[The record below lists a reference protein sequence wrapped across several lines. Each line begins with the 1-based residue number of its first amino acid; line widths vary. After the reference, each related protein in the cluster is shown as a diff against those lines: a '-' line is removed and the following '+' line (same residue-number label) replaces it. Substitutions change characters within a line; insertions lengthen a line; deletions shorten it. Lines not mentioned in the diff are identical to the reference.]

1 MVDCNNQYGII
12 KKFIN
17 KIIQLSNKYLQGW
30 SMSQVLPTGD
40 FCWEDI
46 DQWYNED
53 GNVDIQKIMRLQA
66 ESERGYMFEV
76 DIGEN

>member
-1 MVDCNNQYGII
+1 
-12 KKFIN
+12 
-17 KIIQLSNKYLQGW
+17 
-30 SMSQVLPTGD
+30 MSQVLPTGD

-46 DQWYNED
+46 DQWYNKD
-53 GNVDIQKIMRLQA
+53 GNIDIQKIMRLQA